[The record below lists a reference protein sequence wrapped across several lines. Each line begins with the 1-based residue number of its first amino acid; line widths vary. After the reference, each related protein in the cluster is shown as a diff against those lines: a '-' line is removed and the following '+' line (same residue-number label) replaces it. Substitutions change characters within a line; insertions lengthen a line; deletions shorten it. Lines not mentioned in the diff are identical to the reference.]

1 MGPLGKPLGCAIRR
15 RRRELELSQEA
26 LSERSGVHWVY
37 ISHIENGGK
46 SPTVR
51 VVEALAKAL
60 QIEVS
65 ELMKMAEQIRAEEA
79 VEDEDSI
86 CNLHEIG

>member
-37 ISHIENGGK
+37 ISHIENGQK

-51 VVEALAKAL
+51 VLQALAEALRM
-60 QIEVS
+60 EVS
-65 ELMKMAEQIRAEEA
+65 ELVRMAEQIREEEA
-79 VEDEDSI
+79 VEGDDS
-86 CNLHEIG
+86 G